1 MKIKRDFVTN
11 SSSTCYVVFI
21 PPNLVLE
28 EREVRSSQGYKD
40 WDKWDRDID
49 NPEETAEYFMGAVND
64 GITMLK
70 KGESVWREDL
80 YTGFF
85 GLTSILETR
94 GLKVVNVDISGGSGV
109 DQIVPITAEHIEKV
123 LPFMSEKLLE
133 KVLVSDGVELKK
145 KGAEDVTT
153 EDQK

>member
-1 MKIKRDFVTN
+1 MKIKSDFVTN
-11 SSSTCYVVFI
+11 SSSTCYIVFI
-21 PPNLVLE
+21 PPDFKLNPN
-28 EREVRSSQGYKD
+28 EVTKSQGYKE
-40 WDKWDRDID
+40 WDKYDRDID
-49 NPEETAEYFMGAVND
+49 NAEETTEYFMDAMNE

-70 KGESVWREDL
+70 RGESVWRDEL
-80 YTGFF
+80 QTGFF
-85 GLTSILETR
+85 GLTSVLDER
-94 GLKVVNVDISGGSGV
+94 GLQLISVDMSGGDGS